1 MIVGVLIHPLWLNT
15 GPVIAEE
22 SSPVVR
28 TRKMIKRTKKAR
40 RTTRRTTRQVAVS
53 TYCDLHPIW
62 EMVSNPHITD
72 LKMVEPR
79 GHQLTH
85 FAYILRMVA
94 VVRSITSIKNK
105 ESQQSVSQLDI
116 AARSVRKIIWSP
128 LQTANAS
135 CPHHIHTLDKKGSL
149 DRSVLNWIPTHAIRL
164 D

>member
-1 MIVGVLIHPLWLNT
+1 MFGFINQCPSIFHFILQQGCDKPHAFEILNIHEMIVGVVIHPLWLNT

-22 SSPVVR
+22 SSPVFR

-53 TYCDLHPIW
+53 TSCDLHPIW
-62 EMVSNPHITD
+62 EMVSNPHITG

-94 VVRSITSIKNK
+94 V
-105 ESQQSVSQLDI
+105 
-116 AARSVRKIIWSP
+116 
-128 LQTANAS
+128 
-135 CPHHIHTLDKKGSL
+135 
-149 DRSVLNWIPTHAIRL
+149 
-164 D
+164 